1 MRRARIEEII
11 ERAAYQQH
19 QHRRKY
25 PHCYSQFS
33 PSARHFVARHDISSE
48 LSITASKDNHMAYTH
63 HELKHKTLAELRD
76 IAKDIDHEA
85 LQGYTQLNKEH
96 LVVAMCKA
104 LNIDIHEH
112 HEVVGVDKAAIKL
125 RIKALKAKRD
135 AAISAHD
142 HKQLKVARRSIHR
155 LKRQIHKATV

>member
-1 MRRARIEEII
+1 
-11 ERAAYQQH
+11 
-19 QHRRKY
+19 
-25 PHCYSQFS
+25 
-33 PSARHFVARHDISSE
+33 
-48 LSITASKDNHMAYTH
+48 MAYTH
-63 HELKHKTLAELRD
+63 NELKHKTLAELRD

-112 HEVVGVDKAAIKL
+112 HEVVGIDKAAIKG
-125 RIKALKAKRD
+125 RINEWKKKRD
-135 AAISAHD
+135 AALEAHD
-142 HKQLKVARRSIHR
+142 HAQLKRARRSIHR